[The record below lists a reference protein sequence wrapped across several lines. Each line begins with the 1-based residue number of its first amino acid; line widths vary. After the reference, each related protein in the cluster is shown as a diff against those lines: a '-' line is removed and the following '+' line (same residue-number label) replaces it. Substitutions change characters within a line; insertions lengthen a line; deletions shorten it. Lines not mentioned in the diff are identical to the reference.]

1 MAFLWFALLPGRD
14 WTWKI
19 YSTVA
24 LLFLF
29 YPFPGLN
36 STDELVTFIRHNMYR
51 TQTPT
56 YTQQR
61 ASDVLRIA
69 LESSKESDNFDIFS
83 GLGNR

>member
-1 MAFLWFALLPGRD
+1 MLTKTLILHGFEAFVPFLWVALLPERD
-14 WTWKI
+14 WTKKI

-36 STDELVTFIRHNMYR
+36 STDELLTFIRHNMYR

-56 YTQQR
+56 YTTEGQ
-61 ASDVLRIA
+61 
-69 LESSKESDNFDIFS
+69 
-83 GLGNR
+83 